1 VIRRINLYIFSQ
13 VLIAFL
19 FSGIA
24 VTFVVLFTQSFRML
38 SFVIDN
44 SSTMVVFFQ
53 LMGLL
58 IPTFLP
64 LIVPISLG
72 VAVLFIYHKF
82 VVDSEMVVMRAAGM
96 SPMHLALPALILAG
110 MVVMA
115 GYGFTI
121 WVTPMANRSL
131 VTLQYK
137 VRDDFSAFMI
147 RPGAFND
154 LAEGLTF
161 YARTRA
167 QGGGFEDI
175 LVHDV
180 RDPAQPVT
188 IMAEKGLFY
197 IENSEPQFV
206 VFNGRRQAVNVETG
220 RLQELNFDRYVF
232 DLHLLRNNGATR
244 ALDPR
249 EMTVNELWAASMSK
263 TSEKNA
269 ALKGNVRS
277 ELHQRLGGPLLSL
290 TFAVIAVA
298 VILAGD
304 FNRRGM
310 SRRVIGAT
318 IAIVVVQAAMIS
330 LVSQVAKSAWIIPVL
345 YLVILSPVPLCL
357 YLLDAPRALAL
368 LPRLFRRKGTA
379 A

>member
-1 VIRRINLYIFSQ
+1 VIRRINLYLFSQ

-24 VTFVVLFTQSFRML
+24 VTFVVLFTQSFRMM

-44 SSTMVVFFQ
+44 SSTMLVFFQ

-82 VVDSEMVVMRAAGM
+82 VVDSEMVIMRAAGM
-96 SPMHLALPALILAG
+96 SPMRLAMPALLLALGVVLGGYAL
-110 MVVMA
+110 
-115 GYGFTI
+115 TT
-121 WVTPMANRSL
+121 WVTPLANRTL

-154 LAEGLTF
+154 LADGLTF
-161 YARTRA
+161 YARQR
-167 QGGGFEDI
+167 GREGGFQDI

-180 RDPAQPVT
+180 RDPTQPVT

-197 IENSEPQFV
+197 IEKAGPQFV
-206 VFNGRRQAVNVETG
+206 VFNGRRQVVDVQSG

-232 DLHLLRNNGATR
+232 DLHLLRNSKTNRT
-244 ALDPR
+244 LDPR
-249 EMTVNELWAASMSK
+249 EMTLSELWRASNQAA
-263 TSEKNA
+263 A
-269 ALKGNVRS
+269 ATKGNVRS
-277 ELHQRLGGPLLSL
+277 ELHQRIGGPLLSF

-310 SRRVIGAT
+310 SKRVIGAT

-345 YLVILSPVPLCL
+345 YLVILSPIPVCL
-357 YLLDAPRALAL
+357 YLLDAPLSMVQ
-368 LPRLFRRKGTA
+368 RLTSWRQKA
-379 A
+379 VA